1 MKEQYF
7 TPENIDAKAFQ
18 MLENINNILVKP
30 KKQEFIPEKSALV
43 IVDMQNYFCS
53 ENSVPFVPSVPAII
67 PKINALVEAYSSKN
81 LPIVYTKQYNLPEN
95 AGMMAKWWKYTISPE
110 SADFDIFPEFDTKN
124 AYILDKTQY
133 DAFYNSELEDYL
145 QKKDVS
151 QLVITG
157 LLTHLCCE
165 STARAA
171 FVRGYQSFMVVDANV
186 TYKEIFQTSSLLN
199 LAHGVSSPVLSKD
212 ICEKINEEK

>member
-1 MKEQYF
+1 MKEQFY
-7 TPENIDAKAFQ
+7 TLENIDIKAQ
-18 MLENINNILVKP
+18 NIIENINNTLIKP

-43 IVDMQNYFCS
+43 IIDMQNYFCS
-53 ENSVPFVPSVPAII
+53 QNSIPFVPSAPAII
-67 PKINALVEAYSSKN
+67 PKVNELVKAFNSKN

-110 SADFDIFPEFDTKN
+110 SSDFDIFPELNTTN

-133 DAFYNSELEDYL
+133 DAFYNSDLENYL
-145 QKKDVS
+145 KSKGVT

-199 LAHGVSSPVLSKD
+199 MAHGVASAVLTKE
-212 ICEKINEEK
+212 ICEKIKQEK